1 MGQAVAVAGAVGL
14 LTGMGNIVLFDL
26 LRRSCP
32 ARLEGTVTM
41 LGCSVFAVGG
51 TIGDLSGAWLYQS
64 LGFTWCLVA
73 DAVAM

>member
-1 MGQAVAVAGAVGL
+1 
-14 LTGMGNIVLFDL
+14 
-26 LRRSCP
+26 
-32 ARLEGTVTM
+32 M

-73 DAVAM
+73 DAVATAAIFPLLSRVPRHVLLSRDGDAPAPDPVPAPALAA